1 MEALVYAHIG
11 EYIASREKAGGPAVR
26 RLSSEQL
33 SSQDHYDF
41 GMRAVNTVIQSA
53 GILKK
58 TEPDMDEELQMLR
71 AMRDSNLPKF
81 LRDDTLL
88 FRAIIRDL
96 FPGVTE
102 PKVTTTRSRRDDHA
116 TDTRGHPA
124 VAGGVRGARD
134 ASPSGGG

>member
-1 MEALVYAHIG
+1 MEELNGRA
-11 EYIASREKAGGPAVR
+11 EKEPGDPAVR

-81 LRDDTLL
+81 LRDDILL

-102 PKVTTTRSRRDDHA
+102 PKVMTPCSRRADHA
-116 TDTRGHPA
+116 SD
-124 VAGGVRGARD
+124 
-134 ASPSGGG
+134 